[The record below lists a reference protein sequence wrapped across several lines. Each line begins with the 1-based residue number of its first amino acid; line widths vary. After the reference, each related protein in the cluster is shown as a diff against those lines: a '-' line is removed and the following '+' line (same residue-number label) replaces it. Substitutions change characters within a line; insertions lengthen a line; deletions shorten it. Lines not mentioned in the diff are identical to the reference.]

1 MRIILVLPTNMLL
14 VCDATMAASAY
25 VQEEPKPEEEPED
38 AAFPKSSRNAP
49 KVHSV
54 ALLAACSEARC

>member
-38 AAFPKSSRNAP
+38 AAFPQVFQECSKGSFSRL
-49 KVHSV
+49 V
-54 ALLAACSEARC
+54 CSMLGG